1 MNIINKLKWIF
12 YNSNLFITK
21 FIINILLLCNKGPQ
35 FPTHCRNKAKLSQT
49 ALVCN
54 DDPIFFSQK
63 VQQET

>member
-1 MNIINKLKWIF
+1 MNIIHKLKWIF

-49 ALVCN
+49 ALVRN